1 MRKLLVW
8 SIVIALA
15 APATSRAKSPYRI
28 VDLGVVDPAD
38 SGSQAFGISSGGR
51 VVTGRSLGGTGS
63 SAFYWTKRDGLVGLP
78 NLDSHPFGQ
87 GSAANDQGT
96 VVGTGAGTAFGS
108 NPLPLIW
115 QDGTVSQLPL
125 PAGQTFGRAYGL
137 NNADV
142 AVGSVGS
149 GNGEFGVIYAGESA
163 SIITTTT
170 DNGSFIR
177 TAFAINDDG
186 LVVGFG
192 IDPNNAARNVGFLY
206 DSVTDTA
213 SEVGALPGMN
223 GAIAFGVSNTGF
235 VVGSSTLNQG
245 SGLPF
250 IWSSDTGIQAIDL
263 PPDTSAG
270 AARAVNSSGWAVG
283 IASGLYAVPFL
294 YDGTT
299 TYRLADLI
307 DPASGWDLSTNTS
320 SSALGISDDG
330 VIVGTGVYNGQV
342 HAYTMFPR
350 HRRRS
355 DDSADRPLQRPN
367 PRQVPHGRP

>member
-1 MRKLLVW
+1 MRKLLVL

-15 APATSRAKSPYRI
+15 ASAMGREHPPYRI

-38 SGSQAFGISSGGR
+38 SGSQAFGISSGGG
-51 VVTGRSLGGTGS
+51 VVTGRSLGNTGS
-63 SAFYWTKRDGLVGLP
+63 SAFSWTAEGGLVGLL
-78 NLDSHPFGQ
+78 NLASRPFGQ

-96 VVGTGAGTAFGS
+96 IVGTGASTAFGS

-115 QDGTVSQLPL
+115 DNGAVSQLPL
-125 PAGQTFGRAYGL
+125 PGGETFGRAFGL
-137 NNADV
+137 NNAGV

-149 GNGEFGVIYAGESA
+149 GNDEVGVIYEDESS

-206 DSVTDTA
+206 DSVEDTA

-250 IWSSDTGIQAIDL
+250 IWSSDTGIQPIGL
-263 PPDTSAG
+263 PTGTSSG
-270 AARAVNSSGWAVG
+270 AARAVNATGCAVG
-283 IASGLYAVPFL
+283 TASGRFAVPFL

-299 TYRLADLI
+299 TYRLADRI

-330 VIVGTGVYNGQV
+330 TIVGTGVYNGQV
-342 HAYTMFPR
+342 HAYAMFPSPKVTR
-350 HRRRS
+350 NL
-355 DDSADRPLQRPN
+355 P
-367 PRQVPHGRP
+367 